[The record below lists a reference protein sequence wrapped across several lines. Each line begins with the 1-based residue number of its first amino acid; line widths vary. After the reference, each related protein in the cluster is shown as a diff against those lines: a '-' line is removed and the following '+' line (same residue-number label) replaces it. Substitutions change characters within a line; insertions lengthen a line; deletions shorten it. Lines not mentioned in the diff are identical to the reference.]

1 MKKNT
6 FLFAVITLLF
16 PACQNQQKDA
26 DPLRPN
32 IVYILADDLGFGDLS
47 SYGQQLF
54 STPHIDKLA
63 VNGLKF
69 TQHYSGSTVCAP
81 SRSSLLT
88 GQHTGHTFIRG
99 NKKSPP
105 EGQYPLKAEVY
116 TLAEALQDT
125 GYVTGAFGKWGLG
138 PSGSEGDP
146 NFQGFDQFFGYI
158 CQSLAHNYYPYHL
171 WHNQEKIMLEGNE
184 GYKTGQYAPDL
195 IHAAAMKFLD
205 DNRDQPFFLYYPS
218 PIPHAE
224 MFAPEEYMEKHR
236 GKYEPEN
243 SYTGVD
249 SGENYR
255 KGPYGSQ
262 PEAHAAT
269 AAMIN
274 LLDDQVGEI
283 VERLKQLG
291 IYKNTLIMF
300 SSDNGPHKEGGADP
314 DYFNSNG
321 IFRGYKRDL
330 YEGGI
335 RVPMI
340 AAWEGKIAPGTT
352 TDHPSAFWDLFPTV
366 AALTGAEIPENTDG
380 ISFLPTLLGQEEEQV
395 KHDYLYW
402 EFYERGGRK
411 AIRKGDWKLV
421 KYNITDPEKT
431 TTELYN
437 IANDPG
443 ETDNLAR
450 EHPEIVDELTGL
462 MESARTDSEVFT
474 FQ

>member
-1 MKKNT
+1 M
-6 FLFAVITLLF
+6 
-16 PACQNQQKDA
+16 
-26 DPLRPN
+26 
-32 IVYILADDLGFGDLS
+32 G
-47 SYGQQLF
+47 
-54 STPHIDKLA
+54 
-63 VNGLKF
+63 
-69 TQHYSGSTVCAP
+69 
-81 SRSSLLT
+81 
-88 GQHTGHTFIRG
+88 
-99 NKKSPP
+99 
-105 EGQYPLKAEVY
+105 
-116 TLAEALQDT
+116 
-125 GYVTGAFGKWGLG
+125 
-138 PSGSEGDP
+138 SGSEGDP
-146 NFQGFDQFFGYI
+146 NFQGFDQFYGYI
-158 CQSLAHNYYPYHL
+158 CQSLAHNYYPYYL
-171 WHNQEKIMLEGNE
+171 WHNQEKVVLEGNE
-184 GYKTGQYAPDL
+184 GFKTGQYAPDL
-195 IHAAAMKFLD
+195 IHAQALKFLD
-205 DNRDQPFFLYYPS
+205 DNRDKPFFMYYPS
-218 PIPHAE
+218 TIPHAE

-249 SGENYR
+249 SGESYR

-283 VERLKQLG
+283 VERLKELG
-291 IYKNTLIMF
+291 IYENTLIMF
-300 SSDNGPHKEGGADP
+300 SSDNGPHREGGADP

-366 AALTGAEIPENTDG
+366 AALAGAEIPEDIDG
-380 ISFLPTLLGQEEEQV
+380 ISFVPTLLGREKEQE

-411 AIRKGDWKLV
+411 ALRKGDWKLV

-431 TTELYN
+431 TTELYD

-443 ETDNLAR
+443 ETDNLAM
-450 EHPEIVDELTGL
+450 ENPEIVDALTGL